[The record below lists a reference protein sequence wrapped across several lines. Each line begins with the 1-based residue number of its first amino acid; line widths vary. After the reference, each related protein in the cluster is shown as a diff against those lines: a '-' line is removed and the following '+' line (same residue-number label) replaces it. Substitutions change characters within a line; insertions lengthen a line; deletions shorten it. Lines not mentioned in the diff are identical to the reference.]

1 MQINSLRLL
10 FFGKNMD
17 VTTESVLLV
26 LIIISLI
33 LFAGLWI
40 IRDINN
46 SAKAYAKAYL
56 KELRRLE
63 KYEKKHLKPRKLWL
77 CPICGRW
84 QTEPTTHLKKA
95 HNVSD
100 DMIQFWIE
108 KGKWI

>member
-1 MQINSLRLL
+1 MDETAGIVL
-10 FFGKNMD
+10 FILM
-17 VTTESVLLV
+17 
-26 LIIISLI
+26 IIGLI
-33 LFAGLWI
+33 LFSGWCI
-40 IRDINN
+40 GKGIEYE
-46 SAKAYAKAYL
+46 AKAYAKAYVD
-56 KELRRLE
+56 ELEKRLE
-63 KYEKKHLKPRKLWL
+63 KRKEKYKGRRESKLWL

>member
-1 MQINSLRLL
+1 
-10 FFGKNMD
+10 MD

-26 LIIISLI
+26 LIIISLV
-33 LFAGLWI
+33 LFVGLWI
-40 IRDINN
+40 IHDINN
-46 SAKAYAKAYL
+46 SAKSYAKTYL

-63 KYEKKHLKPRKLWL
+63 KYEKKHLRPRKLWL
-77 CPICGRW
+77 CPICGKW
-84 QTEPTTHLKKA
+84 QTEPTTHLREA